1 MPTDVVDNPAANRF
15 ELVRDG
21 HLAELVYRV
30 RGQQLVLV
38 HTGVPDELGGQ
49 GIGGLLVQAAL
60 ERAEREGLTIV
71 PQCPFARGWLER
83 HPNETAR
90 VAVE

>member
-38 HTGVPDELGGQ
+38 HTGVPAELGGQ

-83 HPNETAR
+83 HPNEAGR